1 VRVVF
6 DTNIFIAA
14 FVLPGG
20 SAGKAVTRLI
30 DGRDQLV
37 FSKDILDEL
46 LVVLARKFGRDRE
59 ELARV
64 AVFMHEIG
72 EPVRPRTRV
81 KVLTDDPDNR
91 VLECAVAGNAE
102 VIVTGDRAL
111 LRLGSHGTV
120 SIVSLRD
127 YLSSK

>member
-6 DTNIFIAA
+6 DANIFISA

-20 SAGKAVTRLI
+20 SAEKAVARLI

-37 FSKDILDEL
+37 FSKESLDEL
-46 LVVLARKFGRDRE
+46 LGVLAKKFGRDRE

-64 AVFMHEIG
+64 AVFIDEIG
-72 EPVRPRTRV
+72 ERVRPRTRV
-81 KVLTDDPDNR
+81 KVLADDPDNR
-91 VLECAVAGNAE
+91 ILECAVAGNAE

-111 LRLGSHGTV
+111 LSLGSYGTV
-120 SIVSLRD
+120 SIVSLRE
-127 YLSSK
+127 YLSRK